1 MASQNPLKKKIIKF
15 KHDQI
20 HTLPS
25 WYHHTKKKKIKYF
38 QFKHKKHSNYE
49 NEKRF
54 MSKKIIIRVYRLKK
68 LAYNIM
74 NMHEIHLQIKI
85 IKCGFNFLPS
95 LYMIYKMFVYLKL

>member
-1 MASQNPLKKKIIKF
+1 
-15 KHDQI
+15 
-20 HTLPS
+20 
-25 WYHHTKKKKIKYF
+25 
-38 QFKHKKHSNYE
+38 
-49 NEKRF
+49 